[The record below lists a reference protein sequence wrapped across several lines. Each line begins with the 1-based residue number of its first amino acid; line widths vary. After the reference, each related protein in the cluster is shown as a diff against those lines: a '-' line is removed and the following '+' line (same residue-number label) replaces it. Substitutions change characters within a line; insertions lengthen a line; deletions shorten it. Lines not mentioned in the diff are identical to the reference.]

1 MVKIILSGWK
11 EGFEKVSLTML
22 QKEKLGMS
30 LKDAKKNVDDL
41 LDNKSIELLIKDKA
55 VAVEFYNKLEQIG
68 VIGKLIVNS

>member
-30 LKDAKKNVDDL
+30 LKDAKRMLMICWITN
-41 LDNKSIELLIKDKA
+41 
-55 VAVEFYNKLEQIG
+55 Q
-68 VIGKLIVNS
+68 